1 MKSHLAIV
9 GKSGTLALKPDSSV
23 SFTERNPMFN
33 DVEMFSAPFE
43 LPFDLNRHLMK
54 NIDDVNSTLRASDVE
69 GEQFRIIADGLP
81 LRNTVLKVQDDVVLK
96 DALSVNLDATH
107 RTFKDMIQD
116 MKCREVTVDDDILIG
131 EKIGDVQV
139 DITYKTV
146 YDVFVHSTWK
156 NSDFRGYQI
165 KMKPVTLVESFQP
178 PALGFS
184 YPAECYQDY
193 HMEAEPDPT
202 NSIKTYPNCNNKD
215 VLDGN
220 NVTVKNPHVKTSYI
234 NVSTPYNGTDSN
246 GKKWP
251 YCNSRI
257 CYPHHEAEKD
267 DNGYTGETSDN
278 IAKAKDRNSSIT
290 EDKSPYWV
298 LDANRPA
305 SGICFYVGYFLERL
319 FKTLGVAYDM
329 TALTNIEDFNYLAF
343 FNTGCHYDVG
353 ESIGTFSGNTTYIN
367 KWLESRG
374 CGGKMTLNENL
385 PEEENFWKEGKSRL
399 DLATG
404 TWESLAKTGDHGAPG
419 QGADI
424 ESADGSIH
432 IDFSIGGGGSNFVPG
447 TEGYETYENVFK
459 YYEMSYEMSAHVLR
473 MYANADNFP
482 NANVSEVIESLEN
495 SFGCRFCYDAE
506 TNKVTV
512 KLLRDMFRDTSAP
525 IKFKGIVTDFHKKTE
540 HIKGIRM
547 KYSAE
552 DDAKEQRENVR
563 TGKRDYDTTYNYID
577 YPDGRTQ
584 IASYRDLS
592 AKIDVGN
599 MNGYADLATGNFYR
613 IKVSADASTTD
624 ELQPAIF
631 EVGQYKGVELGDC
644 SQQAEDD
651 GAIKEFVSQFEPIIV
666 NDVAYRGK
674 NYDGEYTPMLV
685 PFIDEDMEHEFL
697 VKKLLNPVSTA
708 WGSIDIVYELCLSEC
723 YDPSSTDDGQSP
735 LMSHDWGLTVGFLR
749 PSRDGGGIYEYD
761 RGYDGFDNSRW
772 AVLSSDYAIT
782 ADTMDV
788 FGTFYGTSGAGSFS
802 LKPRAWKPFLY
813 YINNG
818 VCHVTPYSADLE
830 GQPVEGV
837 SGKTWLVPCDADV
850 RNGQGIITK
859 RLRSR
864 GMCDTW
870 MIEFF
875 HFLLNRQR
883 YEVKALCT
891 AAELADIPNR
901 WLNRWDIDGKIGWIN
916 QIQYDT
922 NVETGIGEVTIDFY
936 AV

>member
-1 MKSHLAIV
+1 MHSHIAIV
-9 GKSGTLALKPDSSV
+9 GKNGTLALKPDASV
-23 SFTERNPMFN
+23 SVKDLNPMFN
-33 DVEMFSAPFE
+33 DLEMFSNPFE

-131 EKIGDVQV
+131 EKIGDVVV
-139 DITYKTV
+139 DIDITTIYKAYFNWNEGVATITGKTE
-146 YDVFVHSTWK
+146 HLKET
-156 NSDFRGYQI
+156 
-165 KMKPVTLVESFQP
+165 FQP

-184 YPAECYQDY
+184 FPGECYQDY
-193 HMEAEPDPT
+193 NMEAEPDPT
-202 NSIKTYPNCNNKD
+202 NPIKTYPNCNNKD
-215 VLDGN
+215 VLNGN
-220 NVTVKNPHVKTSYI
+220 NITVKNPHVKTSYI
-234 NVSTPYNGTDSN
+234 NVSQPYSAGA
-246 GKKWP
+246 K

-290 EDKSPYWV
+290 EDMSPYWV
-298 LDANRPA
+298 LDADRPA

-319 FKTLGVAYDM
+319 FKTLGVAYDI

-353 ESIGTFSGNTTYIN
+353 ESIGTFSGNTEYIN

-374 CGGKMTLNENL
+374 CGGKMSIENTDPEFAVCLNKYTGVFDLDRSDYTNISYEWTNHNNGTV
-385 PEEENFWKEGKSRL
+385 EITEENGNVHIYDGWVRYSR
-399 DLATG
+399 TG
-404 TWESLAKTGDHGAPG
+404 HPYSFFGRQFVERGFNVTYNFSAK
-419 QGADI
+419 
-424 ESADGSIH
+424 
-432 IDFSIGGGGSNFVPG
+432 V
-447 TEGYETYENVFK
+447 V
-459 YYEMSYEMSAHVLR
+459 R

-482 NANVSEVIESLEN
+482 DRTVSEVIESLEN
-495 SFGCRFCYDAE
+495 SFGCRFCYDPE

-613 IKVSADASTTD
+613 IKVSADASTAD

-875 HFLLNRQR
+875 HFLLERQR
-883 YEVKALCT
+883 YEIKALCT

-916 QIQYDT
+916 QLDYEI
-922 NVETGIGEVTIDFY
+922 NEETGIGEVTIDYY
-936 AV
+936 AL

>member
-9 GKSGTLALKPDSSV
+9 GKSGTLAMKPDSSV
-23 SFTERNPMFN
+23 SITEKNPMFN

-43 LPFDLNRHLMK
+43 LLFDLNRHLMK

-81 LRNTVLKVQDDVVLK
+81 LRNTVLKVQDDVVMK

-107 RTFKDMIQD
+107 KTFKDMIQD

-131 EKIGDVQV
+131 EKIGDVEV
-139 DITYKTV
+139 DINYTGR
-146 YDVFVHSTWK
+146 YDIYIDGSWK
-156 NSDFRGYQI
+156 QGGVDPILGYRVNLN
-165 KMKPVTLVESFQP
+165 PEHLVETFQP

-193 HMEAEPDPT
+193 HMEAEIEST
-202 NSIKTYPNCNNKD
+202 KTYTNCNKKE
-215 VLDGN
+215 VLDGDTI
-220 NVTVKNPHVKTSYI
+220 TVNQPRVKTSYI
-234 NVSTPYNGTDSN
+234 NVSTPYNSTDAS

-257 CYPHHEAEKD
+257 CYPHHKAGYEGDEK
-267 DNGYTGETSDN
+267 NVIYTGETSDE
-278 IAKAKDRNSSIT
+278 IEKAKNRNDNVE

-298 LDANRPA
+298 LPANRPA

-343 FNTGCHYDVG
+343 FNTGCHYDIG
-353 ESIGTFSGNTTYIN
+353 ESIGTFSGNTEYIN

-374 CGGKMTLNENL
+374 CGGKMTLNSDV
-385 PEEENFWKEGKSRL
+385 PEQWYNRVFIKKEDYTS
-399 DLATG
+399 
-404 TWESLAKTGDHGAPG
+404 WEIVGDHLASWEHPN
-419 QGADI
+419 I
-424 ESADGSIH
+424 ESADGIH
-432 IDFSIGGGGSNFVPG
+432 LGITDHIQGTDAEYVTGISRNFEVAC
-447 TEGYETYENVFK
+447 T
-459 YYEMSYEMSAHVLR
+459 MSAHVLR

-482 NANVSEVIESLEN
+482 DRNVSEVIESLEN

-512 KLLRDMFRDTSAP
+512 KLLRDMFRDTTAP

-540 HIKGIRM
+540 NIRGIRM

-552 DDAKEQRENVR
+552 DDVQEQRDNIR
-563 TGKRDYDTTYNYID
+563 YGKRDYDTTYNYID

-613 IKVSADASTTD
+613 IKVSADASTAD

-644 SQQAEDD
+644 SQGADDD
-651 GAIKEFVSQFEPIIV
+651 GAIREFVSQFEPIIV

-749 PSRDGGGIYEYD
+749 PSRDGGGKYEYD

-772 AVLSSDYAIT
+772 GILSSDYAIT

-818 VCHVTPYSADLE
+818 VCHVTPYSANLE

-850 RNGQGIITK
+850 RNEQGIIVK

-901 WLNRWDIDGKIGWIN
+901 WLRRFDIDGKIGWIN
-916 QIQYDT
+916 QLDYEC
-922 NVETGIGEVTIDFY
+922 NAETGIGEVTIDFY

>member
-23 SFTERNPMFN
+23 SITEKNPMFN

-131 EKIGDVQV
+131 EKIGDVEV
-139 DITYKTV
+139 TMNITPVYKAYFVFGDGIVTIYGNQTV
-146 YDVFVHSTWK
+146 LHET
-156 NSDFRGYQI
+156 
-165 KMKPVTLVESFQP
+165 FQP

-202 NSIKTYPNCNNKD
+202 NPIKTYPNCNNKD

-234 NVSTPYNGTDSN
+234 NVSQPYSAGA
-246 GKKWP
+246 K

-278 IAKAKDRNSSIT
+278 IAKVKDRNSSIT

-305 SGICFYVGYFLERL
+305 SGICFYVAYFLERL
-319 FKTLGVAYDM
+319 FKQLGVAYDM

-353 ESIGTFSGNTTYIN
+353 ESRGTFSGDTTYIN

-374 CGGKMTLNENL
+374 CGGKMSIENTD
-385 PEEENFWKEGKSRL
+385 PEFAKYWTDWARRRFRLENGDYTNIDYYWKQPN
-399 DLATG
+399 D
-404 TWESLAKTGDHGAPG
+404 GAV
-419 QGADI
+419 DVRNN
-424 ESADGSIH
+424 DGSIELYSGWTKYSNTGH
-432 IDFSIGGGGSNFVPG
+432 PYTFFGDDFVERGFNV
-447 TEGYETYENVFK
+447 TY
-459 YYEMSYEMSAHVLR
+459 SLTAHVVR

-482 NANVSEVIESLEN
+482 DRTVSEVIESLEN

-613 IKVSADASTTD
+613 IKVSADASTAD

-883 YEVKALCT
+883 YEIKALCT